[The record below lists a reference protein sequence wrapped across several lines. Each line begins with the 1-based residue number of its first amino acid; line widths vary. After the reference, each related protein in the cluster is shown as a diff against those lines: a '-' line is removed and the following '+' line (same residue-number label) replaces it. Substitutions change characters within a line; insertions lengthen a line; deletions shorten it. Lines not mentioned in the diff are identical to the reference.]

1 MIKTYKA
8 RVNNNNISY
17 LLLGKHGNQMRYNFT
32 NGNVV
37 TNKYPSITLRNRYA
51 QDLLESSLLFANNT
65 IVLDHEE
72 EEYPGEKAKLEEE
85 KETLEQEKAKAEKVN
100 DSSKNYIKKLLEVG
114 ENEKIS
120 SDTDIDSVLASAR
133 DYYNKLQ
140 DKRKQ

>member
-1 MIKTYKA
+1 M
-8 RVNNNNISY
+8 NNILAIISA
-17 LLLGKHGNQMRYNFT
+17 
-32 NGNVV
+32 VV
-37 TNKYPSITLRNRYA
+37 AGVIGILVTMLKIKINKIS
-51 QDLLESSLLFANNT
+51 
-65 IVLDHEE
+65 
-72 EEYPGEKAKLEEE
+72 KLEEE
-85 KETLEQEKAKAEKVN
+85 KDTLEQEKANAEKVN